1 MNRVMQRMGRGGLM
15 YKLNVWTN
23 ARSNSVRPQS
33 NGSYSRWYVWRDLS
47 TSYSSLAPQ
56 KTHKC
61 VLHLNRGLCHHDRMG
76 RDKWRWYK
84 SRKEVQCLCLAWQET
99 IQIIRK
105 RDWYSTIHEGRLVN
119 NETKEKEKEKE
130 NNGTCCLT
138 WTWVKL
144 DLTKN
149 LTILTKTKLKLDY
162 NWTRNLTK
170 TTPKEYWM
178 NTEDYC
184 WLKTNSKARDWRKKS
199 PRPHLHG
206 VTGFREGHTSDL
218 FGHKET
224 TFCVPITAYCVQI
237 RQFMSEWLHVLPE
250 WLLVTHEWARNC
262 QKNY

>member
-1 MNRVMQRMGRGGLM
+1 M
-15 YKLNVWTN
+15 
-23 ARSNSVRPQS
+23 
-33 NGSYSRWYVWRDLS
+33 WRDLS

-61 VLHLNRGLCHHDRMG
+61 VLHLNRGLCHRDRMG

-218 FGHKET
+218 SGHKET
-224 TFCVPITAYCVQI
+224 FCVLMTAQVV
-237 RQFMSEWLHVLPE
+237 SEWLQVARMNEHEIARKIIKIRAIRGVTGPSE
-250 WLLVTHEWARNC
+250 ANSLLL
-262 QKNY
+262 